1 MTSATQTDGDPPK
14 RARNAQATRQA
25 ILDAATN
32 EFAEHGLSGASVRD
46 IAARTASSKHMIYY
60 HFQSKEGLYSAV
72 LERAYHE
79 FRLVEGAV
87 DYGALS
93 PEAALAELVGAT
105 FDIHAT
111 HPAFVRIV
119 MGENI
124 NRGEHIREIE
134 DFRPRGL
141 ALETLREI
149 LARGEGDG
157 SFVNGLDPLQIHL
170 SISALSFHY
179 IANVHT
185 FGHVFAIEA
194 HADDALRA
202 RREEVVETILRRCVA
217 R

>member
-1 MTSATQTDGDPPK
+1 M
-14 RARNAQATRQA
+14 RNPQATRQA
-25 ILDAATN
+25 ILDAATS

-46 IAARTASSKHMIYY
+46 IAARTDTSKHMIYY
-60 HFQSKEGLYSAV
+60 HFHSKEGLYSAV
-72 LERAYHE
+72 LERAYEE

-87 DYGALS
+87 DY
-93 PEAALAELVGAT
+93 AALTPLEALRELVGAT

-124 NRGEHIREIE
+124 NRGQHIRNLE

-149 LARGEGDG
+149 LARGAADG
-157 SFVNGLDPLQIHL
+157 SFAEGLDPLQIHL

-179 IANVHT
+179 IANAYT
-185 FGHVFAIEA
+185 FGHVFAIDA
-194 HADDALRA
+194 HEQASLSQ
-202 RREEVVETILRRCVA
+202 RREEVVETMIRRCVEP
-217 R
+217 